1 MLVSNRTAI
10 VLFLVVISDLLFE
23 YIYSTI
29 YMCVDKTK
37 LDHWYILKDQACK
50 LFGLHYLYTLDFSIR
65 RNRSL
70 EIKQGDINQHCK
82 QKEISLFGKGLICFS
97 WANRMY
103 VFFHFSKQ
111 KTIVCYGPIA
121 FRQISGIGKCIFRRK
136 SAIYLHVIC
145 LFSRLYSYKGLIYKY
160 LILKYPQKP
169 GYC

>member
-10 VLFLVVISDLLFE
+10 VLFLFVISDLLFE

-37 LDHWYILKDQACK
+37 LDHWYILTDQACK

-103 VFFHFSKQ
+103 VFSTFLNK
-111 KTIVCYGPIA
+111 
-121 FRQISGIGKCIFRRK
+121 RQSYAMAQQLLGRLVASVNVFFEDNQPF
-136 SAIYLHVIC
+136 IYMWYVF
-145 LFSRLYSYKGLIYKY
+145 FSRLYIYKGLIYTY
-160 LILKYPQKP
+160 LILKYPPKP